1 MTSKLNVGRGSSRN
15 IQKELKNMKIL
26 TKIKKLISKKNL
38 TSVSVSKNKNN
49 HTTKTTQWKK
59 IIYDYKKKNDLN
71 MILEARETFKIVD
84 KDNDNKTQ
92 IGSRNIAFKININ
105 KPLNYKDFKKLYNST
120 NIIVSKEN
128 QVIIKPFDKIEIQI
142 NYEKNKNE
150 NYKEHLTYIVK
161 KVTWSEALSDDGIE
175 RKITIHTLA
184 HLNPEEQKQ
193 IDKKLK
199 IQHELNELFKQP
211 K

>member
-1 MTSKLNVGRGSSRN
+1 
-15 IQKELKNMKIL
+15 
-26 TKIKKLISKKNL
+26 
-38 TSVSVSKNKNN
+38 
-49 HTTKTTQWKK
+49 
-59 IIYDYKKKNDLN
+59 

>member
-1 MTSKLNVGRGSSRN
+1 
-15 IQKELKNMKIL
+15 
-26 TKIKKLISKKNL
+26 
-38 TSVSVSKNKNN
+38 
-49 HTTKTTQWKK
+49 
-59 IIYDYKKKNDLN
+59 

-128 QVIIKPFDKIEIQI
+128 EVIIKPFDKIEIQI

-161 KVTWSEALSDDGIE
+161 KSYMVRSFI
-175 RKITIHTLA
+175 R
-184 HLNPEEQKQ
+184 
-193 IDKKLK
+193 
-199 IQHELNELFKQP
+199 
-211 K
+211 

>member
-38 TSVSVSKNKNN
+38 TSVSVSKNTNN

-128 QVIIKPFDKIEIQI
+128 EVIIKPFDKIEIQI

>member
-1 MTSKLNVGRGSSRN
+1 MLTILALFLYRNPTIFDGRFNFKKYSER
-15 IQKELKNMKIL
+15 
-26 TKIKKLISKKNL
+26 IKK
-38 TSVSVSKNKNN
+38 
-49 HTTKTTQWKK
+49 H
-59 IIYDYKKKNDLN
+59 
-71 MILEARETFKIVD
+71 
-84 KDNDNKTQ
+84 
-92 IGSRNIAFKININ
+92 
-105 KPLNYKDFKKLYNST
+105 
-120 NIIVSKEN
+120 
-128 QVIIKPFDKIEIQI
+128 
-142 NYEKNKNE
+142 EKNKNE
-150 NYKEHLTYIVK
+150 NYIEHLTYIVK